1 MMVDTSRREIDMK
14 TEKFVRVVKRGGAGK
29 KKKKIIKKILKA
41 RLSQAACLWLR
52 LLARASSMGA
62 AVTVSSIP
70 CSSGFASI
78 IASHHC

>member
-1 MMVDTSRREIDMK
+1 MVDTSRREIDMK
-14 TEKFVRVVKRGGAGK
+14 TEKFVRVVKRGGAG